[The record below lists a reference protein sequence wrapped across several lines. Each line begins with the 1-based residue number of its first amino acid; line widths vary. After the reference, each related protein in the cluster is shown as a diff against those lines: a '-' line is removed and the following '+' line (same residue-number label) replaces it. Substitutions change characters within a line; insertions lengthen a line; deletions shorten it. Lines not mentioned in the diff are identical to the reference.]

1 MNGYIMNTS
10 TGWKHVMK
18 RTVGPGKKISLSELY
33 NQYGEKHGI
42 EEGDA
47 FIEWLK
53 DIKLRNSK
61 IWKIVCGEDQKETID
76 DVVSEIQIQRES
88 NQLAA
93 EADVMLPAP
102 NKMSVQD
109 IVMLSYRKGQEILP
123 KITDL
128 KLLKYA
134 FQEANQ
140 LAGKD
145 SLCNILRKRIKDL
158 ELGR

>member
-1 MNGYIMNTS
+1 MNMAPS
-10 TGWKHVMK
+10 WMHVMK
-18 RTVGPGKKISLSELY
+18 RNVSPGEKIPLNDLY
-33 NQYGEKHGI
+33 KQYGEKYDLV
-42 EEGDA
+42 EDDD

-53 DIKLRNSK
+53 NVKLKNTR
-61 IWKIVCGEDQKETID
+61 IWKIVYGDDLDTTVESKPTVID
-76 DVVSEIQIQRES
+76 
-88 NQLAA
+88 
-93 EADVMLPAP
+93 ADNTPIKAV
-102 NKMSVQD
+102 NKMTIKEVVGLSV
-109 IVMLSYRKGQEILP
+109 RKGREVLP

-145 SLCNILRKRIKDL
+145 SLCNVIRRRIKDL

>member
-1 MNGYIMNTS
+1 MNGYVMNKTP
-10 TGWKHVMK
+10 TWMHVMK
-18 RTVGPGKKISLSELY
+18 RNVGPGEKILLSDLY
-33 NQYGEKHGI
+33 KQYGEKHNI

-53 DIKLRNSK
+53 AVKVRDTNTWTVVYGENLEK
-61 IWKIVCGEDQKETID
+61 ITK
-76 DVVSEIQIQRES
+76 DVVSEIPVRQEDDLVATSS
-88 NQLAA
+88 NTMIPAISNMSIK
-93 EADVMLPAP
+93 DV
-102 NKMSVQD
+102 
-109 IVMLSYRKGQEILP
+109 VMLSVRKGREVLP
-123 KITDL
+123 RITDL

-145 SLCNILRKRIKDL
+145 SLCNLIRKRIKDL

>member
-1 MNGYIMNTS
+1 MKDYVMNTS
-10 TGWKHVMK
+10 PVWMHIMK
-18 RTVGPGKKISLSELY
+18 RNIGPGGKIPLSELY
-33 NQYGEKHGI
+33 EQYGKKHSIKKGK
-42 EEGDA
+42 D

-53 DIKLRNSK
+53 AVKIKNSK
-61 IWKIVCGEDQKETID
+61 TWKIVLKEEATD
-76 DVVSEIQIQRES
+76 DVVKEIQES
-88 NQLAA
+88 
-93 EADVMLPAP
+93 VKLPIENTGSNVVP
-102 NKMSVQD
+102 PVTSELSVQD
-109 IVMLSYRKGQEILP
+109 VVMFSVRQGREMLP

-145 SLCNILRKRIKDL
+145 SLCNIIRKRIKDL